1 MGDFKFDPKSWPDV
15 PAMMANLTKTYGI
28 DQVMVSTWPF
38 IATGSDTFAEFG
50 SKNWVYDL
58 CCFLQRSVLSRN
70 VVSRTRTDDIVA
82 ARFDT
87 EGTSTPIFWD
97 DNNCGDVGGPAK
109 CYIYDPTQ
117 QAARQFYWQ
126 NLHKG
131 YYQNGIKVFWLDASE
146 PEISTSVSRP
156 IISCSSLLRNG
167 LCASNGPQ
175 RRSCRGGRTRAG
187 LRWTTT
193 APWARARRRA

>member
-15 PAMMANLTKTYGI
+15 PAMMTNLTKTYGI

-50 SKNWVYDL
+50 SKNWVYDDD
-58 CCFLQRSVLSRN
+58 FLERGSLNMDHRIFEIHVHEILDLRSRMSI
-70 VVSRTRTDDIVA
+70 VVSLTRTDDIVA
-82 ARFDT
+82 GRFDT

-109 CYIYDPTQ
+109 CYIQ

-131 YYQNGIKVFWLDASE
+131 YYQHGIKVFWLDASE
-146 PEISTSVSRP
+146 PEISTSVIALSLNFLVLL
-156 IISCSSLLRNG
+156 SCG
-167 LCASNGPQ
+167 L
-175 RRSCRGGRTRAG
+175 AG
-187 LRWTTT
+187 CV
-193 APWARARRRA
+193 P